1 MVTTDKRKGGFRMS
15 PKYDKL
21 VYTRRL
27 IGVILVIDILG
38 EVLRRLLAITF
49 AFWRQWKPLP
59 QEPKRILVLRTE
71 QIGDLVLS
79 LPSFQALR
87 KRFPDAYI
95 AVLVQPVTAS
105 LLKFN
110 PHVNEIIACKL
121 PWYERRSHPARIKHP
136 VKRVFASI
144 AYHWRCLTTAISLG
158 RQLSRYQFDVAVDLG
173 GHIYSLLLMVMTKT
187 PVRIGSPISGGKF
200 LLTHWV
206 LPEDRKHEVER
217 CLDIVGLLG
226 AQTSEPQLS
235 LSWAPEDEVFVNEKL
250 LEAGIQNERLLVAIH
265 PFSVAPSKNWN
276 VKAWAKVADWL
287 VQQAKATVIFIG
299 SAEDR
304 EKVDAIRQ
312 QMQKNAFNLCGQ
324 FSLLQLAALLGRCDL
339 VIGVDSAP
347 AHIAAAVGTPVI
359 SVWSSAYLPEKW
371 APRSPQ
377 IWVIRKQVP
386 CADCRLEVCPKPV
399 SCMDMITPEEVIA
412 AAKEMLQEITA
423 TRRKSQQ

>member
-1 MVTTDKRKGGFRMS
+1 MS
-15 PKYDKL
+15 PRYDKL

-27 IGVILVIDILG
+27 ARIILPIDILG
-38 EVLRRLLAITF
+38 EVLRRLLAIPF

-95 AVLVQPVTAS
+95 AVLVQPVTAP

-110 PHVNEIIACKL
+110 PHINEIIACKL
-121 PWYERRSHPARIKHP
+121 PWSERKSHPTRVKHP

-158 RQLSRYQFDVAVDLG
+158 RRLSRYQFDVAIDLG
-173 GHIYSLLLMVMTKT
+173 DHIYSLLLTAMTKA
-187 PVRIGSPISGGKF
+187 PVRIGSPITGGRF

-206 LPEDRKHEVER
+206 FPEDKKHEVER
-217 CLDIVGLLG
+217 CLDIIGLLG
-226 AQTSEPQLS
+226 VQTEKPQLS
-235 LSWAPEDEVFVNEKL
+235 LSWAPEDEIFVNEKL
-250 LEAGIQNERLLVAIH
+250 LQMGIQNEGLLVAIH
-265 PFSVAPSKNWN
+265 PFSVEPSRNWN

-287 VQQAKATVIFIG
+287 AQQTKATVIFLG
-299 SAEDR
+299 SAEDK
-304 EKVDAIRQ
+304 EKVETIQR
-312 QMQKNAFNLCGQ
+312 QMQGNAFNLCGQ
-324 FSLLQLAALLGRCDL
+324 FSLLQLAALLSRCDL
-339 VIGVDSAP
+339 MIGVNSAP

-371 APRSPQ
+371 APHSPQ
-377 IWVIRKQVP
+377 ISVIHKQVP

-399 SCMDMITPEEVIA
+399 SCMDMITPEEVISA
-412 AAKEMLQEITA
+412 AEQKLREIAA
-423 TRRKSQQ
+423 TKHKR